1 MPSSV
6 IRPASIIDVASIVE
20 IRVGALTEDELSG
33 FVVPGESLY
42 SSVKKLRDEWDTEN
56 RLKDGLEVFV
66 AENMGEVIGF
76 IVYNMEDPDDNIDNL
91 VVAKQEQGKGIG
103 RALVEYIERLAKS
116 RGFDII
122 TTDTTENA
130 QGIPWKAY
138 GFWKRMGYEDTG
150 ERLPTNFDFKEIPF
164 IKRLASFSKK

>member
-1 MPSSV
+1 MPSLTV
-6 IRPASIIDVASIVE
+6 RPASINDVTSIVE

-42 SSVKKLRDEWDTEN
+42 ASVKQLRDEWDTEN

-66 AENMGEVIGF
+66 AENRGEVIGF
-76 IVYNMEDPDDNIDNL
+76 IVYNMSDHDDNIDSL

-103 RALVEYIERLAKS
+103 RALVEYIERIAKS

-138 GFWKRMGYEDTG
+138 RFWKRLGYEETG
-150 ERLPTNFDFKEIPF
+150 ERLPTDFDFKVIPF
-164 IKRLASFSKK
+164 IKRL

>member
-1 MPSSV
+1 MSSLT
-6 IRPASIIDVASIVE
+6 IRPASIIDITSIAE
-20 IRVGALTEDELSG
+20 IRLGALTEDELSG

-42 SSVKKLRDEWDTEN
+42 SSVNKLRDEWDTEN
-56 RLKDGLEVFV
+56 RLKDGLEFFV
-66 AENMGEVIGF
+66 AENMGNVIGF

-116 RGFDII
+116 RGFDFII
-122 TTDTTENA
+122 IDTTENA
-130 QGIPWKAY
+130 QGVPWKSY

-150 ERLPTNFDFKEIPF
+150 KRLHTNFDFKVIPL
-164 IKRLASFSKK
+164 IKILA

>member
-1 MPSSV
+1 MLSLV

-42 SSVKKLRDEWDTEN
+42 SSVKMLRDEWDTEN

-76 IVYNMEDPDDNIDNL
+76 IVYNMADPDDNIDNL

-130 QGIPWKAY
+130 QGVPWKAY
-138 GFWKRMGYEDTG
+138 YFWKKMGYEDPE

-164 IKRLASFSKK
+164 IKRL

>member
-1 MPSSV
+1 MSSLA
-6 IRPASIIDVASIVE
+6 IRPASIIDITLIVE
-20 IRVGALTEDELSG
+20 IRIGALTEDELFG
-33 FVVPGESLY
+33 FVLPGERFYTSI
-42 SSVKKLRDEWDTEN
+42 KKLRDEWDTEN
-56 RLKDGLEVFV
+56 KLKDGLEFFV
-66 AENMGEVIGF
+66 AEKMGEVIGF
-76 IVYNMEDPDDNIDNL
+76 IVYNMADPYDNIDNL

-138 GFWKRMGYEDTG
+138 GFWKRIGYEDTG
-150 ERLPTNFDFKEIPF
+150 ERLPTNFDFKVIPF
-164 IKRLASFSKK
+164 IKRL